1 MLSGKRFKITRPTI
15 GIQLVDG
22 TAKVIT
28 VPTEGI
34 LKVLS
39 GPNENGK
46 LHDKGLVYALW
57 EEQTV
62 ALFAVDIEARGVE
75 VKESEAAGPNR
86 RARAAG

>member
-1 MLSGKRFKITRPTI
+1 M
-15 GIQLVDG
+15 DG
-22 TAKVIT
+22 TAKVVT
-28 VPTEGI
+28 VPTDGI
-34 LKVLS
+34 VAVLS

-75 VKESEAAGPNR
+75 IQAQGHNGRKVHKSATA
-86 RARAAG
+86 